1 MIHHV
6 SLGADDIAR
15 AQQFY
20 DPLMRLVGFRRIK
33 LDSWGVHY
41 GTGDILFSLLRPDD
55 GGAATAGNGVHVAFA
70 AGDPHNTMVFYRQ
83 FFRNSAA
90 DPAGRTGH
98 QRYALRSRFGSLRR
112 HALSL
117 RHAVWFSRCCA
128 VRPA

>member
-33 LDSWGVHY
+33 LDSWGVQY

-70 AGDPHNTMVFYRQ
+70 AGDRAIVDQ
-83 FFRNSAA
+83 FHAQALQLGGIDGGRPGIRPDYDAHYYACFVA
-90 DPAGRTGH
+90 DPFGNKIEVVTFAAG
-98 QRYALRSRFGSLRR
+98 
-112 HALSL
+112 
-117 RHAVWFSRCCA
+117 
-128 VRPA
+128 